1 MTGTRA
7 ATALPRA
14 VVLALLTAVALLGWQ
29 PPAAHAEDAAS
40 CQSSGGVYEYISPG
54 GGGCSH
60 AGGSGMTVLR
70 SLTSVTTNSTGMI
83 CQIGGYPSTCPDPV
97 PADDYWA
104 YWVWSGSSW
113 TYASVGA
120 ASDYPNPGD
129 VRAWTFGN
137 GVRPTW
143 TPPPRAVAAPTTST
157 AAPTRTATTAR
168 TTTSATKTTATTRP
182 TGAASVTSSTS
193 TASRTASAT
202 TTRATSTASRTP
214 GRPVSRATTPAP
226 SPRASS
232 ARATTAPPT
241 PSHTVTPV
249 AISASPTSSS
259 THGTPWGAVVA
270 GCLVLAGAGGIV
282 VARRRT
288 GH

>member
-14 VVLALLTAVALLGWQ
+14 VVLALVTAVALLGWQ

-40 CQSSGGVYEYISPG
+40 CQSTGGVYEYISPG

-70 SLTSVTTNSTGMI
+70 SLTSVNTNSTGMI
-83 CQIGGYPSTCPDPV
+83 CQIGGYPTSCPDPV
-97 PADDYWA
+97 PANDYWA
-104 YWVWSGSSW
+104 YWFWSGSSW

-143 TPPPRAVAAPTTST
+143 TPPPKAAPTSATST
-157 AAPTRTATTAR
+157 AAPTRTATTTR
-168 TTTSATKTTATTRP
+168 TTTTATTRHPAAP
-182 TGAASVTSSTS
+182 TTARAATSTRTTATATRAASTTT
-193 TASRTASAT
+193 TASHPPTRPASSAT
-202 TTRATSTASRTP
+202 TRS
-214 GRPVSRATTPAP
+214 P
-226 SPRASS
+226 SPGPSS
-232 ARATTAPPT
+232 APPSTPPPT
-241 PSHTVTPV
+241 PSHTATPV

-270 GCLVLAGAGGIV
+270 VCLVLAGAGGIV
-282 VARRRT
+282 VARRRA
-288 GH
+288 GR